1 MKKNIAMRVAAFLFI
16 LTMISTCAFATTFAK
31 YTSGDVSDDTAR
43 VAKWG
48 VGVEITAEDTLF
60 KNSYGPTG
68 KEVVV
73 SSTSDKVVAPG
84 TSGELIIAITGKP
97 EVAVKVSYGVTLT
110 LTGWTIN
117 NNGVEEFY
125 CPLVFTVNGHE
136 IDASKYT
143 ELDKLITDIQT
154 YIDGGSYEVKPNID
168 LAKTVTI
175 SWIWNFNEGVAAEQ
189 TNAKDTLLGNVANGT
204 TPSIQLE
211 SNCTVEQINT
221 LS

>member
-1 MKKNIAMRVAAFLFI
+1 MKNKMMRLASLLMVAVL
-16 LTMISTCAFATTFAK
+16 LTTSVVSGTYAK
-31 YTSGDVSDDTAR
+31 YVTTAEGTDTAR

-117 NNGVEEFY
+117 NDEFY
-125 CPLVFTVNGHE
+125 CPLVFTVNGHK
-136 IDASKYT
+136 IDASEYT
-143 ELDKLITDIQT
+143 ELDKLIADIQT
-154 YIDGGSYEVKPNID
+154 YIDGGSYEVAPNND

-175 SWIWNFNEGVAAEQ
+175 SWIWNFNEGVAAGQ

-204 TPSIQLE
+204 TPSIRLE